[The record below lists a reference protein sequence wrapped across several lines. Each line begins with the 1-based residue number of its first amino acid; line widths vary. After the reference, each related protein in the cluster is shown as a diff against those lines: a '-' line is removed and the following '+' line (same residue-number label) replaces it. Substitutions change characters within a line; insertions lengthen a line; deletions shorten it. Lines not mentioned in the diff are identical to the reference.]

1 MSKNFQ
7 TIHIFGFG
15 TVQVIDKDLNLQCSI
30 ADVQAEADACIDEI
44 WSKKPADVTL
54 TKEYHAI
61 NIFNNYFADWLPKIK
76 GEKSYRTKYL
86 ELNDS
91 LFEALANKVILLQN
105 KP

>member
-1 MSKNFQ
+1 MSTNFK

-15 TVQVIDKDLNLQCSI
+15 IVQVIDNELNVQCSI
-30 ADVQAEADACIDEI
+30 ADVKAEADACIEEI
-44 WSKKPADVTL
+44 WSKKPEDVTL

-61 NIFNNYFADWLPKIK
+61 NILNTHFADWLPKIK

-91 LFEALANKVILLQN
+91 LFEALADKVILLQN